1 MKTFK
6 DILSEARMAVSADFR
21 ITKSGRKVHKMKKIA
36 DDDYHKEKDLDN
48 DGDNDAQDKKL
59 AKESVTPPHMQGK
72 QKPYVSSD
80 GKGNYEVLGNR
91 GHTKA
96 TFTRAEHGK
105 DAHAKA
111 QAHLRS
117 KYNEYMKEEVEEL
130 DEVLDMRHHTTGTGS
145 IHVSH
150 THTSPSRV
158 HSIGYTDAHKISNLK
173 AGEKHEYKNAN
184 GHEKFT
190 AHKQTDGS
198 TKIHDDRGTHVATIK
213 NKMGRYDG
221 QVKEARSMMHHH
233 ETQFFTVHDKDGKL
247 HSSHGAQRERAIQ
260 TAKEIG
266 GKAYRVHGNGYSWKH
281 DHIKEAVDKQE
292 QRLVQL
298 ARLGLVDKSDVAKL
312 RIAMDQLKA
321 DKVLTLQQR
330 TLLLSVL
337 NDLVDLVTG
346 DDTVF
351 QRVKMDLQKEETEII
366 EEESVLVEYDSVNGR
381 YVHKAKPGNY
391 GGSDRVQV
399 SADKVKNPTAKDLKD
414 IESKKKVKEEV
425 EQIDEISKKTLGSY
439 VKKASTDVGHKVAT
453 AAHGSH
459 SAKELD
465 ARGHKDW
472 ANDEYDRSNSNYK
485 KAQSRVSGIAK
496 ATDRLTKEEV
506 ELEEGGFKRIA
517 TDKEEDDRLAKQ
529 GSWKKETPWMK
540 SKGDVTDKSG
550 AKHTAMSAAK
560 HLARLALKKQ
570 QAKSK

>member
-1 MKTFK
+1 MKSFK
-6 DILSEARMAVSADFR
+6 DILSEARMAVSADFK
-21 ITKSGRKVHKMKKIA
+21 ISKSGRKVHKMKKIA
-36 DDDYHKEKDLDN
+36 DDDYSKEKDLDK

-105 DAHAKA
+105 DAQSKA

-117 KYNEYMKEEVEEL
+117 KYDEYMKEEVEEL

-213 NKMGRYDG
+213 GKMGKYDG
-221 QVKEARSMMHHH
+221 PVKESID
-233 ETQFFTVHDKDGKL
+233 EGT
-247 HSSHGAQRERAIQ
+247 
-260 TAKEIG
+260 
-266 GKAYRVHGNGYSWKH
+266 
-281 DHIKEAVDKQE
+281 DKQE

-425 EQIDEISKKTLGSY
+425 ELEEGRGTADKHWSIAQNHKEKADIAKDKSSRHAHLADYHDSMSRHHEELGQHTL
-439 VKKASTDVGHKVAT
+439 
-453 AAHGSH
+453 
-459 SAKELD
+459 
-465 ARGHKDW
+465 
-472 ANDEYDRSNSNYK
+472 
-485 KAQSRVSGIAK
+485 AQSHADK
-496 ATDRLTKEEV
+496 AEINHEKSLEKNEEV

-517 TDKEEDDRLAKQ
+517 TDKEEDDRLAKR